1 MQKTAAFSIS
11 FLQLKKLD
19 LILVE
24 SLLGKPAKR
33 LSKTSALFML
43 NIDLIGIRWMSER
56 FNIFIEMICIILS
69 HL

>member
-24 SLLGKPAKR
+24 SLLGKPTKR

-43 NIDLIGIRWMSER
+43 NIDLIGIRWMSEL
-56 FNIFIEMICIILS
+56 FNIFIEMICITVR